1 MDNCSDGNF
10 MISTGQMER
19 LMEVEKQRVGEV
31 NWRKEE
37 KTRRMKAVKQE
48 LYFWPSFCWVL
59 KNQNEVTKLTL

>member
-31 NWRKEE
+31 N
-37 KTRRMKAVKQE
+37 
-48 LYFWPSFCWVL
+48 
-59 KNQNEVTKLTL
+59 